1 MLLEALLSQDLKSF
15 RKAQTW
21 LINTVR
27 KILFKLKSI
36 SGFLV
41 FLVLFNLQSAFRPG
55 HQAAFSARSLECLY
69 IISNPSPFVNTFF
82 HFFCVFFQVL
92 PSVFDIAGFQG
103 DPSLFHYILLIN
115 SSGWARRCSGGEK
128 KAASFRLR
136 PV

>member
-92 PSVFDIAGFQG
+92 PSVFDSVGFQG
-103 DPSLFHYILLIN
+103 ARSLFHYILLIN
-115 SSGWARRCSGGEK
+115 SFGLAARCPGEKK